1 MKKFLLV
8 MSLVAMFL
16 CGCSS
21 EKVPSNEGEERKA
34 KRFEE
39 LKGLPLDTV
48 LTRAYKFYEQFQ
60 ATGDTLLRDSMN
72 DYRDHFFARW
82 ELTSDSI
89 CATIPADDSLAADL
103 RDIYKAVLEFD
114 AKRKYRYVLD
124 EEEREKREDDLWNDS
139 ARREK
144 VSKMMDAYFK
154 ALVENPDSM
163 RVVEEKERAERERAD
178 SIYAVKI
185 RAIPLDEA
193 LNRLSEDSSS
203 IYNYA
208 YFVQTLEVLYVDT
221 AVADMKEL
229 DKVNIFSIKR
239 EEWKEAK
246 SACMGKSLAG
256 QRRVVLNKE
265 YNTLLN
271 NFMKANVHESRQ
283 ERYTVK
289 PNKYPFWHPFI
300 NVIPEHWGDDYHF
313 SSFPVIDNAVFNK
326 AHDMVQLN
334 VKQSFNSGN
343 YYYLSKRSGKW
354 EVVRCR
360 DGWVL

>member
-1 MKKFLLV
+1 MKILKLCWLPVLL
-8 MSLVAMFL
+8 MAMFL
-16 CGCSS
+16 GGCSQ
-21 EKVPSNEGEERKA
+21 SNEDEVRKA
-34 KRFEE
+34 KRFEA

-60 ATGDTLLRDSMN
+60 ATNDTLFRDSMN
-72 DYRDHFFARW
+72 DYKSHFFARW
-82 ELTSDSI
+82 KLSTDSL
-89 CATIPADDSLAADL
+89 CGTIPADDSLATDL
-103 RDIYKAVLEFD
+103 LSIYKAVLEFEV
-114 AKRKYRYVLD
+114 KRKYRDILD

-163 RVVEEKERAERERAD
+163 RVVEEQERAERERAD

-193 LNRLSEDSSS
+193 LNRLKEDSSS

-229 DKVNIFSIKR
+229 DVHIKR
-239 EEWKEAK
+239 NAWKEANC
-246 SACMGKSLAG
+246 ACMGKSLAG

-271 NFMKANVHESRQ
+271 NFMKANVHESRS
-283 ERYTVK
+283 ERYTILPV
-289 PNKYPFWHPFI
+289 KYPFWHPMI
-300 NVIPEHWGDDYHF
+300 SVVPHHSGDDFHF
-313 SSFPVIDNAVFNK
+313 NSFPVIQSAVFNK
-326 AHDMVQLN
+326 SHDMVKLG
-334 VKQSFNSGN
+334 VMQSFNSGSF
-343 YYYLSKRSGKW
+343 YYLSKRSGKW
-354 EVVRCR
+354 EVVKRR
-360 DGWVL
+360 DGWVM

>member
-1 MKKFLLV
+1 MKLLKLCWLPV
-8 MSLVAMFL
+8 LLMAMFL
-16 CGCSS
+16 FGCSQ
-21 EKVPSNEGEERKA
+21 SNEDEVRKA

-82 ELTSDSI
+82 ELTSDSL
-89 CATIPADDSLAADL
+89 CGTVAPDDSLAADL
-103 RDIYKAVLEFD
+103 RDIYEVVLEFE
-114 AKRKYRYVLD
+114 AKRKYRDILD
-124 EEEREKREDDLWNDS
+124 REEREKREDDLWNDS

-163 RVVEEKERAERERAD
+163 RVVEEQERAERERAD

-193 LNRLSEDSSS
+193 LNRLKEDSSS

-229 DKVNIFSIKR
+229 DVHIKR
-239 EEWKEAK
+239 NAWKEANC
-246 SACMGKSLAG
+246 ACMGKSLAG
-256 QRRVVLNKE
+256 QRRVVLSNE

-271 NFMKANVHESRQ
+271 NFMKANVHESRS
-283 ERYTVK
+283 ERYTILPV
-289 PNKYPFWHPFI
+289 KYPFWHPMI
-300 NVIPEHWGDDYHF
+300 SVVPHHSGDDFHF
-313 SSFPVIDNAVFNK
+313 NSFPVIQSAVFNK
-326 AHDMVQLN
+326 SHDMVKLG
-334 VKQSFNSGN
+334 VMQSFNSGSF
-343 YYYLSKRSGKW
+343 YYLSKRSGKW
-354 EVVRCR
+354 EVVKRR
-360 DGWVL
+360 DGWVM